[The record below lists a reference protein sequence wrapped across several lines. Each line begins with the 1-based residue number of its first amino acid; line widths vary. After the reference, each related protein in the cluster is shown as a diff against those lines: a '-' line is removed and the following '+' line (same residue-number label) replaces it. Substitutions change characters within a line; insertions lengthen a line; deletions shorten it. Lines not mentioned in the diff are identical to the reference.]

1 LAAARA
7 TKGSAPAESLTLREL
22 NRATL
27 ARQLLLVR
35 EQSSPAA
42 VCERLVGLQA
52 QWPKP
57 PFVGIWSRLAAF
69 EREQL
74 CRLVRSRKLVRGTM
88 MRGTLHLMTA
98 SDYRRLRPA
107 IQPMLSRGLQ
117 SLLTSRGTRLDTER
131 LVTEARAFL
140 VAGPRTF
147 EEIRQHLLGLH
158 PKTDERAMGFAVR
171 MSLPLVMVP
180 TDATWGYPAI
190 AAFAEAED
198 WLGQPLAD
206 EEALPELLMR
216 YFAAFGPAS
225 VSDAQAWS
233 GLQGLRAVVDALR
246 PRLRTFRD
254 ERGRELF
261 DVPDGPRPSG
271 DSPAPVRFIAEY
283 DNLLLGHED
292 RRRIVADAHRAR
304 VYLPGLRVAATF
316 LIDGFVGGTW
326 RLETKRGVATLSLNA
341 FGTLPKATRAALER
355 EGESLAAFLEPE
367 ATPAVRIL
375 KEEEVAR

>member
-1 LAAARA
+1 MLLA
-7 TKGSAPAESLTLREL
+7 
-22 NRATL
+22 
-27 ARQLLLVR
+27 R
-35 EQSSPAA
+35 EQSSPGA
-42 VCERLVGLQA
+42 VCERLLGLQA

-57 PFVGIWSRLAAF
+57 PFVGIWSRLAGF

-98 SDYRRLRPA
+98 PDYRRLRPA

-117 SLLTSRGTRLDTER
+117 SILQARGTKVDSDA
-131 LVTEARAFL
+131 LVAEARAFL

-147 EEIRQHLLGLH
+147 EEIREHLLGLH
-158 PKTDERAMGFAVR
+158 PTTDERAMGYAVR

-198 WLGQPLAD
+198 WLGKPLAAGD
-206 EEALPELLMR
+206 ALPDLVMR

-225 VSDAQAWS
+225 VSDVQTWS
-233 GLQGLRAVVDALR
+233 GLQGLRAVVDTLR
-246 PRLRTFRD
+246 PQLRIFRD

-261 DVPDGPRPSG
+261 DVPDGPRPAG
-271 DSPAPVRFIAEY
+271 DTPAPVRFIAEY
-283 DNLLLGHED
+283 DNLLLAHQD
-292 RRRIVADAHRAR
+292 RRRIVADEHRAR
-304 VYLPGLRVAATF
+304 VYLPGLRVAATY

-326 RLETKRGVATLSLNA
+326 KLETKRGVATLSLSA
-341 FGTLPKATRAALER
+341 FGTLAKAARAALER
-355 EGESLAAFLEPE
+355 EGEALVAFLEPDKT
-367 ATPAVRIL
+367 ADIRIL
-375 KEEEVAR
+375 KEKEVAR